1 MGIFLPAPRADQ
13 RPMEG
18 SMAATVSAPP
28 ARRIVRVADDSSPF
42 ITEHAAMLRQV
53 DLAYE
58 TWGTLNEAR
67 DNALLII
74 HALTGDSHAASNELD
89 NQPGWWEP
97 LIGSGKAIDTDRYFV
112 ICPNNLGSCYGS
124 TGPESIN
131 PDTGEPYRLRFPML
145 TVRDLVT
152 IQARLIDRLGVH
164 SLQAVIGGS
173 LDGMQVL
180 EWAAMYPE
188 RVKKAIPVAASGRFS
203 AQGIAFNEIQRRVIM
218 LDPAWNEGNYRPEAA
233 PSTGLA
239 IARMVG
245 VITYQSDELMAARFG
260 RNPDARYTNWPA
272 FLQRYDVE
280 GYLNYQGDKLAKRF
294 DPNSY
299 LYLTRAMDSHDL
311 GRGRG
316 SYENGLRRI
325 SAPTLM
331 VGIRSDILFPA
342 YLVREVSDMLC
353 QLGHDSHYVELDSPN
368 GHDAFL
374 NDTNR
379 LGEAIHEFLAE

>member
-1 MGIFLPAPRADQ
+1 MGFFLPTLRSDQ
-13 RPMEG
+13 HLMEG
-18 SMAATVSAPP
+18 SMAATVSVPTT
-28 ARRIVRVADDSSPF
+28 RRTARVADQSDPF
-42 ITEHAAMLRQV
+42 ITEHGAVLRQV

-58 TWGTLNEAR
+58 TWGTPNTDG

-74 HALTGDSHAASNELD
+74 HALTGDSHAASHGLD
-89 NQPGWWEP
+89 DQPGWWESLVGP
-97 LIGSGKAIDTDRYFV
+97 GKAIDTDRYFV

-131 PDTGEPYRLRFPML
+131 PETGEPYRLTFPML
-145 TVRDLVT
+145 TVRDLVA
-152 IQARLIDRLGVH
+152 IQARLLDRLGVH
-164 SLQAVIGGS
+164 SVQAVIGGS
-173 LDGMQVL
+173 LGGMQVL
-180 EWAAMYPE
+180 EWAAMFPE

-218 LDPAWNEGNYRPEAA
+218 LDPAWNSGNYRPEAA

-260 RNPDARYTNWPA
+260 RNPEARYTNWPA

-280 GYLNYQGDKLAKRF
+280 GYLNYQGDKLARRF

-311 GRGRG
+311 GRNRG
-316 SYENGLRRI
+316 NYEDGLRRI
-325 SAPTLM
+325 TAPTLM

-342 YLVREVSDMLC
+342 YLVREVSDLLC
-353 QLGHDSHYVELDSPN
+353 QLGRDGRYVELDSPN

-374 NDTNR
+374 NDTAH
-379 LGEAIHEFLAE
+379 LGKAIHAFLSE

>member
-1 MGIFLPAPRADQ
+1 
-13 RPMEG
+13 
-18 SMAATVSAPP
+18 MAATVTAPP
-28 ARRIVRVADDSSPF
+28 TRRTARVADDSNPF
-42 ITEHAAMLRQV
+42 ITEHCAVLRQV

-58 TWGTLNEAR
+58 TWGTLNAAG

-74 HALTGDSHAASNELD
+74 HALTGDSHAASHDLD
-89 NQPGWWEP
+89 DQPGWWEP

-124 TGPESIN
+124 TGPESVN
-131 PDTGEPYRLRFPML
+131 PETGEPYRLRFPML
-145 TVRDLVT
+145 TVRDLVA
-152 IQARLIDRLGVH
+152 IQARLLDRLGVH
-164 SLQAVIGGS
+164 SVQAVIGGS
-173 LDGMQVL
+173 LGGMQVL

-218 LDPAWNEGNYRPEAA
+218 LDPAWNDGNYRPEAA

-260 RNPDARYTNWPA
+260 RNPEARYTNWPA

-311 GRGRG
+311 GRDRG
-316 SYENGLRRI
+316 SYEDGLRRI

-342 YLVREVSDMLC
+342 YLVREVSDL
-353 QLGHDSHYVELDSPN
+353 LRHVGHNSRYVELDSPN